1 VPHRSAKPCEVV
13 LNMDYEMMMRE
24 RESDFMLDAREQ
36 MIELHTSLFMILVFT
51 LKNFSVSL
59 LLQATVGSNHDDTGE
74 YSTSECA
81 THLSLY
87 PNLL

>member
-1 VPHRSAKPCEVV
+1 MPHRSAKPFEVV
-13 LNMDYEMMMRE
+13 VNMDYEMM
-24 RESDFMLDAREQ
+24 MLDAREQ